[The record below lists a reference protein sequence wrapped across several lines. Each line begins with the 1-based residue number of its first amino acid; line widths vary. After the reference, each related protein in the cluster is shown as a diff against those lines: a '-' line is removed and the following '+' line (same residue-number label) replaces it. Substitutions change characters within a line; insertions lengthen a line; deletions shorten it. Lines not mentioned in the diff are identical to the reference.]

1 MRNVTVATTQM
12 TCGWDIQQN
21 IATATD
27 LVKKAANDG
36 ANIILLQELFET
48 PYFCQVHDF
57 DYFKLATSVEDNAAI
72 NHFKKLAKELG
83 KV

>member
-12 TCGWDIQQN
+12 ACSWDIQQN

-27 LVKKAANDG
+27 LITQAANAG

-48 PYFCQVHDF
+48 PYFC
-57 DYFKLATSVEDNAAI
+57 
-72 NHFKKLAKELG
+72 
-83 KV
+83 